1 MTTNHVQQVAEVVKT
16 YVSPKTEIGP
26 LSPTAETYLT
36 EKRKLSLKTLAAFEV
51 GCTKDGKIAI
61 PFFDEKGIR
70 QMVKFRHAEGGMLK
84 LYDKSLKTYSEPKG
98 KGVLLGSH
106 LCHPAEGPLVL
117 CFGDY
122 DAMSIYETGIPNAT
136 SLPLG
141 DGGHDF
147 IKFQWD
153 FLEQFNQI
161 IIFNDIDEYPD
172 EKARLRA
179 SEKLANLVQRLGK
192 HRCKI
197 VQFADRHGAK
207 DANALLISH
216 GSDVCRVAVENA
228 EWFPEEGLV
237 KLADYEDVAVEH
249 GQPTGYSE
257 IDRNTGGFSKGQL
270 VLIGGDNGT
279 GKTTVALNLIAKAI
293 DLRVAVMFWSGEQRP
308 GKIRY
313 WFERIA
319 AGPQYLK
326 TVTDHSTGF
335 NRYFPY
341 DENKTRIKEWYRDYL
356 FQYTNFSPTKE
367 QYFEVAE
374 LAIRRYGVGIVVI
387 DNLMAFTGGEG
398 ESYYQT
404 QGDFAQSCKM
414 FAETWGVVVI
424 LIVHNKKKFQKEKEV
439 DKLQFSTKDDIEGS
453 KKITN
458 WADLIFQMDRIPAA
472 LRTGQWEGI
481 DGAIG
486 LCKCRESGI
495 LGTTPIKIDLPS
507 NRISQ
512 ASDNG
517 HRTLYGWETVS
528 QELFAR

>member
-1 MTTNHVQQVAEVVKT
+1 MTPQIQPIAEVVRT
-16 YVSPKTEIGP
+16 YVPPKTVIGS
-26 LSPTAETYLT
+26 LSAKAAEYLT
-36 EKRKLSLKTLAAFEV
+36 KTRGLSLNTLGAFKV
-51 GCTKDGKIAI
+51 GCTEKGAIAI
-61 PFFDEKGIR
+61 PFFDENDVR

-84 LYDKSLKTYSEPKG
+84 LHGKETKTFTEPGG

-106 LCHPAEGPLVL
+106 LCMPSEGPLIL

-122 DAMSIYETGIPNAT
+122 DAMSIYEAGIPNAT

-141 DGGHDF
+141 DSAHDF

-153 FLEQFNQI
+153 FLEQFKEI
-161 IIFNDIDEYPD
+161 VIFNDADEYHSD
-172 EKARLRA
+172 KARITA
-179 SEKLANLVQRLGK
+179 MQNLANLIQRLGK

-197 VQFADRHGAK
+197 VQAADRHGCK
-207 DANALLISH
+207 DANALLVKH
-216 GSDVCRVAVENA
+216 GKEACLKAIENA
-228 EWFPEEGLV
+228 DWVPEEGLI
-237 KLADYEDVAVEH
+237 KLADHEDLALEH

-257 IDRNTGGFSKGQL
+257 IDRNTGGFSRGQL

-293 DLRVAVMFWSGEQRP
+293 DQRVSVMFWSGEQRP

-313 WFERIA
+313 WFERVA

-326 TVTDHSTGF
+326 TVPDHATGF
-335 NRYFPY
+335 NRFFPY
-341 DENKTRIKEWYRDYL
+341 DENKIRIKSWYRDYL

-374 LAIRRYGVGIVVI
+374 LAIRRYGVGIIVI

-398 ESYYQT
+398 DSYYQA

-414 FAETWGVVVI
+414 FAEMWGVIVI
-424 LIVHNKKKFQKEKEV
+424 LIVHNKKTHQRETEAQKIH
-439 DKLQFSTKDDIEGS
+439 FPTKDDVEGS

-458 WADLIFQMDRIPAA
+458 WADVILQMYRIPAH
-472 LRTGQWEGI
+472 LRFGQWEDI
-481 DGAIG
+481 DGVIN
-486 LCKCRESGI
+486 LCKCRESGM
-495 LGTTPIKIDLPS
+495 LGVTPIRIDLPS

-517 HRTLYGWETVS
+517 HVLKYGWETVP